1 MTTAKEL
8 HNFCNELRNQRRE
21 EVKVLLTNWLAGF
34 IANHKRWR
42 AVIGNRK
49 CRPIP
54 IHRDFTKNP
63 LFSNYYI
70 LWPDLPDE
78 EIQAVIESLGF
89 VVTGKNCNSFCLS
102 VPPYENGKKLTFAQE
117 WVRKIN
123 HNYSVYVA
131 HERKKA
137 EFFYHVILSELCD
150 SSATNV
156 KICNGYTLFEGYRFQ
171 TEISSQCYHYIRSLL
186 AKDGI
191 EQYYDECDGYEGL
204 RILQQ

>member
-8 HNFCNELRNQRRE
+8 HNFCNEVRNQRRE
-21 EVKVLLTNWLAGF
+21 EVKVVLTNWLERF
-34 IANHKRWR
+34 ITEHKRWR
-42 AVIGNRK
+42 AVVGNRR

-54 IHRDFTKNP
+54 IHRNFTKDP
-63 LFSNYYI
+63 LFSDYRL
-70 LWPDLPDE
+70 LWPDLPDK
-78 EIQAVIESLGF
+78 EIQEVIESLGF
-89 VVTGKNCNSFCLS
+89 VVTGENCHFFCLS
-102 VPPYENGKKLTFAQE
+102 VPPCEKGKPLTFAQG

-150 SSATNV
+150 TSATNV
-156 KICNGYTLFEGYRFQ
+156 KMCDGYTLFEGYKFK
-171 TEISSQCYHYIRSLL
+171 TEISSKCAHYIRTLW

-191 EQYYDECDGYEGL
+191 EQYYDEHGSYKGL
-204 RILQQ
+204 RVLQQ